1 MIQRLLPT
9 GIRTRL
15 LLVSLLLMLIPVIG
29 FRFIQ
34 QMEQSLRTG
43 QQQVLAGSARLLS
56 ATLSDRPALFKPS
69 AQDISPDE
77 AERSRILSL
86 FSSDDPATAANLGS
100 AYDRSEGIE
109 QTLQVVTQP
118 AERIWVVDASLH
130 VRGLSGSLRRPQ
142 DGTDEATMLQKTYR
156 GLLRPLLR
164 MAAGDPYEPIADNAD
179 ATYQA
184 VMRQVDKALQGQ
196 ANSLTRIAGAGSNG
210 ALILS
215 AAQPI
220 WQGDSIIGAVVM
232 EETTQGNQAITY
244 AATESLLAMS
254 AIIVIV
260 GFLTLVVFASRLA
273 FRVRRLQREAAGAID
288 AQGRI
293 SRSSEPISGTGA
305 HDEIGAL
312 AQTLDVTLSRL
323 RQYNAYLEQMAGRL
337 SHELRTPLAVVRS
350 SLDNLR
356 QTKLPEDSRV
366 YVQRADEGIARLAT
380 LITRMSAATQLER
393 MLQEA
398 DMEVFDFREVVSGCV
413 EGYRLAYAPRV
424 FEHAKEA
431 DPIMLSGVP
440 DALAQMLDKLVQ
452 NAVDFAPADTAITIA
467 LQKVRNEIELRVT
480 NKGPLLPASAGES
493 MFASMVSIRQEGDS
507 REGHLGLGLYL
518 VRLIADFHGGRVSA
532 ANLADGSGVQFV
544 IAFPVAKIG
553 K

>member
-1 MIQRLLPT
+1 MIQRILPT

-69 AQDISPDE
+69 VQDVSPDE
-77 AERSRILSL
+77 VERSRILSL

-118 AERIWVVDASLH
+118 AERIWVVDSSSH
-130 VRGLSGSLRRPQ
+130 VRGLSGSLRRPLESS
-142 DGTDEATMLQKTYR
+142 DDSTVLQKTYR
-156 GLLRPLLR
+156 SLLRPLLR
-164 MAAGDPYEPIADNAD
+164 MAAGDPFEPVADNAD

-196 ANSLTRIAGAGSNG
+196 ANSLSRISAGNNG

-232 EETTQGNQAITY
+232 EETTQGNQVITY
-244 AATESLLAMS
+244 AAMESLLAMS
-254 AIIVIV
+254 AIVFIV

-273 FRVRRLQREAAGAID
+273 FRVRRLQREAADAID

-293 SRSSEPISGTGA
+293 SRSAEPISGTEA
-305 HDEIGAL
+305 RDEIGAL

-356 QTKLPEDSRV
+356 QTTLPVDSRI
-366 YVQRADEGIARLAT
+366 YVQRADEGIARLAS

-393 MLQEA
+393 ILQEA
-398 DMEVFDFREVVSGCV
+398 EMEVFDFREVVSGCV
-413 EGYRLAYAPRV
+413 EGYRLAYAPRA
-424 FEHAKEA
+424 FEHAKDS

-452 NAVDFAPADTAITIA
+452 NALDFATTDTPIVIA

-493 MFASMVSIRQEGDS
+493 MFASMVSIRPEGDS

-518 VRLIADFHGGRVSA
+518 VRLIADFHGGQVSA
-532 ANLADGSGVQFV
+532 HNLADGSGVQFV
-544 IAFPVAKIG
+544 VSFPLK
-553 K
+553 KMTK